1 MTLSPGSLTYNDMI
15 RYEVTLVNEGLG
27 GQAQA
32 RPLSYL
38 GPDNKRG
45 SKLAVNKKL
54 GRGRL
59 VPSCIWALVKYLNT
73 SKLNKVGVGTLVT
86 FCIWALVMHRG
97 SQLAVYLIL

>member
-15 RYEVTLVNEGLG
+15 RYEVALVNEGLG

-45 SKLAVNKKL
+45 SKLAVEKKL
-54 GRGRL
+54 GWVGLSPL
-59 VPSCIWALVKYLNT
+59 VSGPWSCT
-73 SKLNKVGVGTLVT
+73 HTVT
-86 FCIWALVMHRG
+86 QG
-97 SQLAVYLIL
+97 

>member
-15 RYEVTLVNEGLG
+15 RYEVALVNEGLG

-45 SKLAVNKKL
+45 SRLAVNKKL
-54 GRGRL
+54 GWVL
-59 VPSCIWALVKYLNT
+59 VGSSPLVSGPWL
-73 SKLNKVGVGTLVT
+73 SGP
-86 FCIWALVMHRG
+86 W
-97 SQLAVYLIL
+97 

>member
-15 RYEVTLVNEGLG
+15 RYEVALVNEGLG

-59 VPSCIWALVKYLNT
+59 VP
-73 SKLNKVGVGTLVT
+73 
-86 FCIWALVMHRG
+86 FCIWALVMHTHSDTG
-97 SQLAVYLIL
+97 VVSWQSTKK